1 MIHGMTLI
9 CIRSRN
15 SVEESNKLYR
25 GSANELHRR
34 GDGYSGFEAQIRA
47 ILIYSA
53 E

>member
-1 MIHGMTLI
+1 MEWHLLVLG
-9 CIRSRN
+9 
-15 SVEESNKLYR
+15 VETVWRKVINYTE